1 MTLSKK
7 KKAAILAAV
16 MGIGNF
22 FIANTAAASPTFFDW
37 RLTDPTDSTS
47 GFDDF
52 SIVSPIESQN
62 YGTCWTFGTFAS
74 YESSWMKQLK
84 AAQAAGYNVTPERN
98 IFSKYYLAW
107 TSLMQPADDANDTSP
122 RELSHGDIT
131 IYENHDNHPI
141 YDQGGTVN
149 EATSSLVK
157 YGAIDENSV
166 TMAKTDEQKNY
177 AYNAFNTDAVWNRIT
192 AIADKT
198 LKEESETEDIYNA
211 KITSGEFDTL
221 KQDTYNAMIP
231 DSVLQTV
238 EPKGLLHDTYRT
250 KDIFYEHTLG
260 LTEEQIEDTK
270 ELIQNEGVVFVSHAA
285 GSGRAYLFDAEV
297 YPWSTSPN
305 HAESLVG
312 WDDNYTFKNFT
323 NADGSTLQGA
333 FIIRN
338 SWGTTITS
346 GDLTI
351 PVANDGYAN
360 LAYQDT
366 SIATISF
373 YNAELDSKRYTIN
386 STNAPAVDTID
397 YYIDNETYGTQAIAN
412 SLTAESENGQ
422 FLKAVM
428 FYASEANMPYEIIV
442 REGLTPG
449 EGTILT
455 QQSGTFGEDGNAKW
469 AGYRTVDLDNFV
481 FLPKDKNYTVEVRTT
496 SPENNRVHIA
506 LMAGQEIDYGDNES
520 YIYDE
525 EDKTWYDTEYIVFED
540 DNEETT
546 AAASALKA
554 DDDDIDID
562 MPTGYEDDIL
572 ERADYKH
579 VHVFVVA
586 RNKESSAANGG
597 DFKVSWLND
606 TDSTGNS
613 IINLGSA
620 SELYGSDYTN
630 PDRKTLSNMTVDLGA
645 GIYNFYG
652 GSIIGEG
659 SVTKTG
665 TGFLALNGANTYTG
679 GTFVNNGRLA
689 INGSIVGN
697 ATTTDSGI
705 ISGSGIIG
713 GTLNNYNIAI
723 AGDTSGNG
731 NLTMNSL
738 NSTGSLIAQNSGT
751 KFIVNGTANVDGS
764 TVTAENILPNET
776 VEILTATEITG
787 NISNTS
793 DNPAAISGLLSG
805 YGEISGNSIN
815 VKTVSSNN
823 IGNLNFEQNQAFNAV
838 QNLSNTLTGDDRK
851 SELLPIY
858 SLNSENAGR
867 ALSQVGNSD
876 AAQNISVIQQSAVAN
891 RVISER
897 LTTAFSTQNIN
908 FNAGGLNFA
917 DGEDENILMGVS
929 ASYTKNADNNF
940 WVKFTK
946 NWGELKGGAD
956 YHGQAISGGY
966 DRAFGENWRGGLFVS
981 YNATSLSTNNSGGN
995 IYDTRFGLYGGYN
1008 SGVNEGFFYIDGGKA
1023 RNKLNRS
1030 ISMLGLST
1038 EAKYNSNIF
1047 EIGGEYK
1054 RNLTPEKSV
1063 AISPFINLQYSHLK
1077 QHAYNETG
1085 AGIYNMNVKSKSNG
1099 YFAGTV
1105 GLEFKR
1111 VLSHGNYA
1119 ARIGV
1124 KHAFTGADPE
1134 LSFNYEGDNN
1144 NFYTLKN
1151 NQDKTHFVL
1160 SIGGENEFKGG
1171 WILGGDIGWQ
1181 KGGHDKD
1188 LSASVMLRKVW

>member
-1 MTLSKK
+1 MGGLQLTVLS
-7 KKAAILAAV
+7 
-16 MGIGNF
+16 
-22 FIANTAAASPTFFDW
+22 
-37 RLTDPTDSTS
+37 
-47 GFDDF
+47 
-52 SIVSPIESQN
+52 
-62 YGTCWTFGTFAS
+62 
-74 YESSWMKQLK
+74 
-84 AAQAAGYNVTPERN
+84 
-98 IFSKYYLAW
+98 SK
-107 TSLMQPADDANDTSP
+107 
-122 RELSHGDIT
+122 
-131 IYENHDNHPI
+131 
-141 YDQGGTVN
+141 
-149 EATSSLVK
+149 
-157 YGAIDENSV
+157 
-166 TMAKTDEQKNY
+166 
-177 AYNAFNTDAVWNRIT
+177 
-192 AIADKT
+192 
-198 LKEESETEDIYNA
+198 
-211 KITSGEFDTL
+211 
-221 KQDTYNAMIP
+221 
-231 DSVLQTV
+231 
-238 EPKGLLHDTYRT
+238 
-250 KDIFYEHTLG
+250 
-260 LTEEQIEDTK
+260 
-270 ELIQNEGVVFVSHAA
+270 
-285 GSGRAYLFDAEV
+285 LF
-297 YPWSTSPN
+297 
-305 HAESLVG
+305 
-312 WDDNYTFKNFT
+312 
-323 NADGSTLQGA
+323 
-333 FIIRN
+333 
-338 SWGTTITS
+338 
-346 GDLTI
+346 
-351 PVANDGYAN
+351 
-360 LAYQDT
+360 
-366 SIATISF
+366 
-373 YNAELDSKRYTIN
+373 
-386 STNAPAVDTID
+386 
-397 YYIDNETYGTQAIAN
+397 
-412 SLTAESENGQ
+412 
-422 FLKAVM
+422 
-428 FYASEANMPYEIIV
+428 
-442 REGLTPG
+442 
-449 EGTILT
+449 
-455 QQSGTFGEDGNAKW
+455 
-469 AGYRTVDLDNFV
+469 
-481 FLPKDKNYTVEVRTT
+481 
-496 SPENNRVHIA
+496 
-506 LMAGQEIDYGDNES
+506 
-520 YIYDE
+520 
-525 EDKTWYDTEYIVFED
+525 
-540 DNEETT
+540 
-546 AAASALKA
+546 
-554 DDDDIDID
+554 
-562 MPTGYEDDIL
+562 
-572 ERADYKH
+572 
-579 VHVFVVA
+579 
-586 RNKESSAANGG
+586 
-597 DFKVSWLND
+597 
-606 TDSTGNS
+606 
-613 IINLGSA
+613 
-620 SELYGSDYTN
+620 
-630 PDRKTLSNMTVDLGA
+630 
-645 GIYNFYG
+645 
-652 GSIIGEG
+652 
-659 SVTKTG
+659 
-665 TGFLALNGANTYTG
+665 G
-679 GTFVNNGRLA
+679 GTFTVNDMTEKLA
-689 INGSIVGN
+689 EGFTDD
-697 ATTTDSGI
+697 TTGKFYNHGT
-705 ISGSGIIG
+705 IG
-713 GTLNNYNIAI
+713 GLTI
-723 AGDTSGNG
+723 NG
-731 NLTMNSL
+731 NLISDGT
-738 NSTGSLIAQNSGT
+738 LINQNGKIT
-751 KFIVNGTANVDGS
+751 VNGAANVDGS
-764 TVTAENILPNET
+764 IISATNILPNET